1 MVFTNMSNDELS
13 KALAE
18 KRDAA
23 TALFALTEPTIE
35 QVNEAESLV
44 ASIKSIEDEQTAR
57 AEAVKDAADR
67 FAAAKTAFAS
77 EDEDESDSEDAPE
90 DDGEEKFSTEDESD
104 EDEADEDDDDSD
116 DSDGA
121 EAGPDAE
128 AGEPGAVA
136 ARTNHTTSQKV
147 PVKAQSTAKRV
158 AKRTKRP
165 EVQAQAPVTIT
176 ASHDVPEFSTGQQLT
191 SMEQVTR
198 AMMNRVKG
206 FAPYNEQAAKAAYA
220 QSGGQEVL
228 HKFGVA
234 TFGVDIPEALT
245 ASQGNDY
252 TAVRNAIKAREG
264 DGATLTAAGWCA
276 PSTPVYTWLADY
288 VIDGLVTVPE
298 VGAPRGGLLLTTGP
312 AREHDVDNF
321 GFTQTEAQA
330 IAKTAKP
337 SETIVCPDFED
348 HRLDAI
354 GYTYKIPIL
363 TQKAYPELVTDA
375 LRYASVLYAHKVNKR
390 VITDIVALASS
401 GTAAPYGASFTD
413 TLEALSIVATKKR
426 HWWNVGDN
434 AVMEV
439 KLPWIARE
447 VFRADMSRRTGLA
460 LSDVAT
466 DQRIEAEFA
475 ARRLAVE
482 YVSDWQDQSGHNGV
496 FPATFDA
503 LIYPSGAVIKAV
515 EDVINLSAVYDA
527 ASLSVNEYTGVFFE
541 QGILVAK
548 AGYDIT
554 KMTIPVCTAGA
565 TGAAAFTCDGSI

>member
-1 MVFTNMSNDELS
+1 MDFTSMNNDELS
-13 KALAE
+13 KALSE
-18 KRDAA
+18 KREAA

-35 QVNEAESLV
+35 QVNEAEALV
-44 ASIKSIEDEQTAR
+44 ASIRDIEGEQSAR

-77 EDEDESDSEDAPE
+77 DEEPDPKDEADSEDAP
-90 DDGEEKFSTEDESD
+90 DDEEEKFSAEDESD
-104 EDEADEDDDDSD
+104 EDESDEGESD
-116 DSDGA
+116 EG
-121 EAGPDAE
+121 E
-128 AGEPGAVA
+128 AGEAEAEAESGETVA

-176 ASHDVPEFSTGQQLT
+176 ASHDVPEFSTGQQLD

-198 AMMNRVKG
+198 ALMNRVKG
-206 FAPYNEQAAKAAYA
+206 FAPYNAQAAKAAYA

-312 AREHDVDNF
+312 ARDRDVDNF
-321 GFTQTEAQA
+321 GFIQTEAQA
-330 IAKTAKP
+330 IAKTVKP

-348 HRLDAI
+348 QRLDAI

-390 VITDIVALASS
+390 IIGDIVALAST
-401 GTAAPYGASFTD
+401 GTAAPYGATFTD

-426 HWWNVGDN
+426 HWWSVGDN

-565 TGAAAFTCDGSI
+565 TGAASFTCDGSI